1 MNRDVQ
7 TISADACAPGAGGA
21 GSIPCVSEQTEGQIV
36 VAASAAEIM
45 DVLTDYEAYPD
56 WADVKSVQVLERGEG
71 GLGTKVAFEVEVP
84 VLGRASYTLAYR
96 YAPADGGMSWVS
108 TQARGA
114 VSDISGEYLLREADE
129 DETTVIYRLRVE
141 IGVLLPGFVRTQ
153 GEKRVIDNALERLK
167 QRVESG

>member
-1 MNRDVQ
+1 MEQAEGTIVIDAPLDDVVDV
-7 TISADACAPGAGGA
+7 IEDY
-21 GSIPCVSEQTEGQIV
+21 
-36 VAASAAEIM
+36 ASYPEWAEVRRVEIR
-45 DVLTDYEAYPD
+45 
-56 WADVKSVQVLERGEG
+56 ERGEG
-71 GLGTKVAFEVEVP
+71 GRPTEVAFEVDVP

-114 VSDISGEYLLREADE
+114 VSDISGEYLLSQLDD

-167 QRVESG
+167 QRVEFG